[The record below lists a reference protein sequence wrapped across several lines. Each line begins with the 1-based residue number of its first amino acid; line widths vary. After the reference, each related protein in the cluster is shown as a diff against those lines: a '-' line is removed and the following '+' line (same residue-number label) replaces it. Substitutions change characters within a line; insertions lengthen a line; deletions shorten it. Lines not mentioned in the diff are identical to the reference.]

1 MGKKALTFTPDYA
14 VPPGETLLETLQ
26 TLGMSQAELANRTGR
41 PLKTI
46 NEIIKGKAAI
56 TPETALQLERVLG
69 VPARFWNN
77 LERNYRDALA
87 RIKEQKRLPA
97 GQVWLKKIPVRAL
110 VKAGVVPDLP
120 DKKALLVEVL
130 NFFGVGSP
138 AAWGRL
144 WTTQQAAYR
153 KSPAFRSTPGAV
165 AAWLRMGELGAQKI
179 QCAPFD
185 RARFRATLAR
195 IRELTMKPP
204 DTFQPLLIQLCADAG
219 VAVVFVSELPGT
231 HVSGATR
238 WLTPKKALIQ
248 LSLRY
253 KTDDHLWFTI
263 FHEAGHILLH
273 GKRRVFLEDSRTTN
287 ALEKEAN
294 AFAANTL
301 IPSAALREFQRRR
314 DTSKAAIRRL
324 AEGLGISP
332 GIAVGRLQHEGMLP
346 YSHCNDLKRRFELVE
361 REDSEAA

>member
-1 MGKKALTFTPDYA
+1 MGKKALTFMPDYA

-77 LERNYRDALA
+77 LDRNYRDALA
-87 RIKEQKRLPA
+87 RIKERKKITA
-97 GQVWLKKIPVRAL
+97 GTALLRKIPVRAL
-110 VKAGVVPDLP
+110 IQAKAIKDLP
-120 DKKALLVEVL
+120 DQADLVVEVL

-138 AAWGRL
+138 AAWGRV
-144 WTTQQAAYR
+144 WIAQRAVFR
-153 KSPAFRSTPGAV
+153 ESPAFRSDPGAV
-165 AAWLRMGELGAQKI
+165 AAWLRMGELRAQRI

-185 RARFRATLAR
+185 RAKFRATLEQ
-195 IRELTMKPP
+195 IRALTVESP
-204 DTFQPLLIQLCADAG
+204 DVFHEKLEELCANAG

-253 KTDDHLWFTI
+253 KSDDHLWFTFI
-263 FHEAGHILLH
+263 HEAGHILLH

-287 ALEKEAN
+287 AHEKEAN

-301 IPSAALREFQRRR
+301 IPSATLREFQRRGDISR
-314 DTSKAAIRRL
+314 AAIRKF

-332 GIAVGRLQHEGMLP
+332 GIVVGRLQHEGVLP